1 MSVQAASAQRA
12 KYGLLVPD
20 QESQSIEIGGT
31 AGCAQLILDGM
42 QGADQLAHTT
52 GVVIAHGSLADR
64 KIQRPTV

>member
-12 KYGLLVPD
+12 QYGLLVPD

-31 AGCAQLILDGM
+31 AGRAQLILDGM
-42 QGADQLAHTT
+42 QSADQLAHT

-64 KIQRPTV
+64 KIRRPTV